1 MPVNWQ
7 KWVHGKLLDMV
18 FTLFA
23 GTLNFEM
30 KKYFLKIVEKTIS
43 TRFFPCF
50 QGANSTFALTLEKDG
65 QIYTDFSPLPNQVF
79 TESSVLIRVN
89 NPAALDYEKAQEIRF
104 KVSYYP
110 PVKNTF
116 Y

>member
-1 MPVNWQ
+1 M
-7 KWVHGKLLDMV
+7 HGKLLDMV

-30 KKYFLKIVEKTIS
+30 KKDFLKIVEKIL
-43 TRFFPCF
+43 TRIFSRF

-110 PVKNTF
+110 RVKNTF